1 MKKLNLIEEP
11 SWDELM
17 RPSREIGDAY
27 TACAQPINIG
37 LVKEVREIF
46 MRYDKII
53 RQVNEIITKHNES
66 ATG

>member
-1 MKKLNLIEEP
+1 MKKVELIKEP

-17 RPSREIGDAY
+17 KPSREIGDAY

-53 RQVNEIITKHNES
+53 RRVNEMITRHNE
-66 ATG
+66 TD